1 MFGDKLLVGQANAI
15 IGEITLAADATGKF
29 APVGEMDIHIE
40 GHYDGEAWGV
50 AMVQDEGNKMFITCG
65 DDNTLLLHDIELKKV
80 VGRGKVDIKGSKSTA
95 PKPAFVRGGASTM
108 SKHHASQQARGIVYD
123 TELNHLA
130 IGTNEGLISIRKVE
144 GL

>member
-1 MFGDKLLVGQANAI
+1 
-15 IGEITLAADATGKF
+15 
-29 APVGEMDIHIE
+29 
-40 GHYDGEAWGV
+40 
-50 AMVQDEGNKMFITCG
+50 MVQDEGNNMFITCG
-65 DDNTLLLHDIELKKV
+65 DDNTLLLHDIELKRV
-80 VGRGKVDIKGSKSTA
+80 VGRGKVDIKGDKSKVT
-95 PKPAFVRGGASTM
+95 KPAFVRGGASTM